1 MPLLKAILGATMLPA
16 ESLPPKDPILRTPTE
31 LLLTA
36 TWMPLVMAM
45 TDPSLATVREA
56 CPATP
61 SRT

>member
-56 CPATP
+56 
-61 SRT
+61 